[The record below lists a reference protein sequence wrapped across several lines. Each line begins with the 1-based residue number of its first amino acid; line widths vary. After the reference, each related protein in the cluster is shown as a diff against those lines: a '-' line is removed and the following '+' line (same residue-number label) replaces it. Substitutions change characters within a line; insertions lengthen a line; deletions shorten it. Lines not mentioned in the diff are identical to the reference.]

1 MRKTDPADVP
11 LFQVGNH
18 HSAES
23 GTPPQVADLTANQYR
38 GYFENEY
45 GDQAIFVYDRDSG
58 TATLWLGDAGWQSPH
73 TVVDGGVPDLLLSET
88 ELMWLSACWR
98 AATATGKQTLP

>member
-1 MRKTDPADVP
+1 MRTTDPADVS
-11 LFQVGNH
+11 LFQVRNH

-23 GTPPQVADLTANQYR
+23 GTPPHVAELTANPYR

-45 GDQAIFVYDRDSG
+45 GEQAIFVYNPDSR

-73 TVVDGGVPDLLLSET
+73 TVVDGGVPNLLLSET